1 MSQAY
6 QHLEQ
11 HFHRL
16 NMVGSV
22 TGLLH
27 WDAATYMPEG
37 SYALRGEQLAA
48 MAEISHEMMMDARLS
63 DWLTRAE
70 ADVSSLNEW
79 QKSNLREMRHNHIH
93 ETCLPADLV
102 AAMAKASSASEHAWR
117 AARKDNDYK
126 SFIPHFKKVLEL
138 VREQAAAKADALGL
152 SDYDAL
158 LDSYDPA
165 MRAEVVDACF
175 SPLEKELPELIGS
188 VIEKQKSRS
197 QSPISLDADVASQ
210 EALSRT
216 MMELLGFDFTTGRQD
231 VSAHPFCGG
240 VPGDIRLTTR
250 FNEADFTEGM
260 FGVLHET
267 GHALYEMGLPKDWL
281 RQPVGQA
288 RGMSMHESQSLFVE
302 MQVSRSRAFAE
313 FITPHVKH
321 ALGRE
326 NESWAAEDFYHL
338 TTKVERSLIRV
349 NADEVTYPAHV
360 MLRYNLEKALLADD
374 LPVEDLPAAWN
385 DGMERLVGIRPDSDS
400 NGCLQDIHWPEGALG
415 YFPTYTLGA
424 MIAAQLFEAA
434 SAALPHVNAQIE
446 KGEFASLFS
455 WLGENI
461 HSVGSSQSTQDML
474 QAATGKGIDPHCFI
488 RHLKARYL

>member
-1 MSQAY
+1 
-6 QHLEQ
+6 
-11 HFHRL
+11 
-16 NMVGSV
+16 
-22 TGLLH
+22 
-27 WDAATYMPEG
+27 
-37 SYALRGEQLAA
+37 
-48 MAEISHEMMMDARLS
+48 LS
-63 DWLTRAE
+63 AAE
-70 ADVSSLNEW
+70 ADASNLNEW
-79 QKSNLREMRHNHIH
+79 QQANLREMRHSHIH

-102 AAMAKASSASEHAWR
+102 SAMAKASSASEHAWR
-117 AARKDNDYK
+117 GARKNNDYK
-126 SFIPHFKKVLEL
+126 SFVPHFKKVLEL

-152 SDYDAL
+152 SSYDAL

-165 MRAEVVDACF
+165 MRAETVDACF
-175 SPLEKELPELIGS
+175 AQLENELPELIGS
-188 VIEKQKSRS
+188 VIEAQKSRK
-197 QSPISLDADVASQ
+197 QSPISLDADVPSQ
-210 EALSRT
+210 EALSRK
-216 MMELLGFDFTTGRQD
+216 MMDLLGFNFDTGRQD
-231 VSAHPFCGG
+231 LSAHPFCGG

-250 FNEADFTEGM
+250 FNESDFTEGM

-313 FITPHVKH
+313 FITPHVKGS
-321 ALGRE
+321 LGKT
-326 NESWAAEDFYHL
+326 NESWGADDFYAL

-360 MLRYNLEKALLADD
+360 MLRYNIEKALLADD

-385 DGMERLVGIRPDSDS
+385 DGMERLVGVRPDSDS

-434 SAALPHVNAQIE
+434 STALPNVNTQIE
-446 KGEFASLFS
+446 KGEFGSLFN
-455 WLGENI
+455 WLGEHV
-461 HSVGSSQSTQDML
+461 HSIGSSQSTEDML